1 MKFLVERASFSD
13 AVSKLQKVVTNKTSM
28 PVLEGILIS
37 AEEGLLTL
45 ATYNLEMGM
54 KKEMYAKC
62 EESGDIVINVRLL
75 SDILRKLSGAQVE
88 IYCDENLMCHIK
100 SGEATFEIMGMAASD
115 FPEMPS
121 VSDGTKLSINAEV
134 FCDMVKGTI
143 FAVSQIEGTKPI
155 LTGLNIS
162 IKNNI
167 LQFVAI
173 DGYRLARK
181 IQKIKNEQEIE
192 FTASGKAINEMV
204 KLIDEETEKIDFIIG
219 KRLILATING
229 YSFISRLLEGE
240 FVKYE
245 KLIPEEFKQKMTVKS
260 QDIIESVD
268 RVSLLI
274 NDTFTTPIRCT
285 INENSLIL
293 NCATTLGRA
302 NEKVNISLEGDEF
315 EIGLNSRYLNEA
327 LKACDSGNILF
338 KLNGAN
344 SGVVIVSADE
354 KNDEFL
360 YLIMPMR
367 LK

>member
-1 MKFLVERASFSD
+1 MKFMVERASFLD

-28 PVLEGILIS
+28 PILEGILIS
-37 AEEGLLTL
+37 AENGLLTM

-62 EESGDIVINVRLL
+62 EEPGDIVINVRLL
-75 SDILRKLSGAQVE
+75 SDILRKLSSIQVE
-88 IYCDENLMCHIK
+88 IECDENLMCHIK
-100 SGEATFEIMGMAASD
+100 GGEATFEIMGMAASD

-121 VSDGTKLSINAEV
+121 VGDGTKLKLDAKV

-143 FAVSQIEGTKPI
+143 FAVSQVEGTKPI

-162 IKNNI
+162 INDNV

-173 DGYRLARK
+173 DGYRLAKRK
-181 IQKIKNEQEIE
+181 QKIANSEDIE
-192 FTASGKAINEMV
+192 FNASGKAINEMV
-204 KLIDEETEKIDFIIG
+204 KLIDENTENIDFTIG
-219 KRLILATING
+219 KRLICANING
-229 YSFISRLLEGE
+229 FIFISRLLEGE

-245 KLIPEEFKQKMTVKS
+245 KLIPEEFAQRMTVNS
-260 QDIIESVD
+260 HDIIESVD

-285 INENSLIL
+285 INEDNLIL

-302 NEKVNISLEGDEF
+302 NEKVNIKLDGEEF

-327 LKACDSGNILF
+327 LKATDGGNILF

-344 SGVVIVSADE
+344 SGVVITSADE
-354 KNDEFL
+354 KNNEFL

>member
-1 MKFLVERASFSD
+1 MKILVERASFLE

-28 PVLEGILIS
+28 PILEGILIS
-37 AEEGLLTL
+37 AENGLLTL

-62 EESGDIVINVRLL
+62 EEAGDIVINVRLL
-75 SDILRKLSGAQVE
+75 SDILRKLSGVQVE
-88 IYCDENLMCHIK
+88 IESDENLLCHIK

-121 VSDGTKLSINAEV
+121 VVEGTKLNLDAKV
-134 FCDMVKGTI
+134 FCDMVRGTI
-143 FAVSQIEGTKPI
+143 FAVSQVEGTKPI
-155 LTGLNIS
+155 LTGINIS
-162 IKNNI
+162 IEDNI
-167 LQFVAI
+167 LKFVAI
-173 DGYRLARK
+173 DGYRLAKRSSK
-181 IQKIKNEQEIE
+181 ININENIE

-204 KLIDEETEKIDFIIG
+204 KLVEENTENIDFTIG
-219 KRLILATING
+219 KRLICANIDG
-229 YSFISRLLEGE
+229 YIFISRLLEGE

-245 KLIPEEFKQKMTVKS
+245 KLIPEDFKQRMTVNGH
-260 QDIIESVD
+260 DIIESVD

-274 NDTFTTPIRCT
+274 NDIFTTPIRCT
-285 INENSLIL
+285 LSSDSLML
-293 NCATTLGRA
+293 NCSTTLGRA
-302 NEKVNISLEGDEF
+302 NEKVNIKLEGEEI
-315 EIGLNSRYLNEA
+315 EIGLNSRYLNDA
-327 LKACDSGNILF
+327 LKACDGGNILF

-354 KNDEFL
+354 NNKDFL